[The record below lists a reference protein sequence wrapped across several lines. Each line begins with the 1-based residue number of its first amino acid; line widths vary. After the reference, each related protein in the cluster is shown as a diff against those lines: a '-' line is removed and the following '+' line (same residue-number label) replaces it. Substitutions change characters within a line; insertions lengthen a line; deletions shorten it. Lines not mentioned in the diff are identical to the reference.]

1 MSRISIVGV
10 DGSGKTVLMAAFGE
24 KYERPDGYGYF
35 LSANTP
41 QTFHTVKMLM
51 DRMRHGQWP
60 NATGAETVTNLEWS
74 LLQRKGTAN
83 ESICSVSFLDYAGEI
98 YRLAFG
104 EHTDEERKPFEEQIK
119 TLHEHV
125 SSSDAL
131 LVLINLKDIVSGDLA
146 QAKTRETLWISRNI
160 FDYAVEKH
168 PGIRMALAFS
178 QFDVYRTE
186 IAHVGGLQAAYKKY
200 LSHIESLYPEM
211 QLLSVSAVNQTT
223 VNEDGFEIPAENFES
238 EGLDNLLEWIIS
250 TVPGHEGEVAYRRNL
265 PTSLWKRLADGRESL
280 DSGTISLNA
289 KRLQLLDEL
298 VACLEE
304 FRRLPEQ
311 ERRSVAS
318 DEKITVVS
326 QYLERETSK
335 ARAFEDVLSVAQK
348 NGLDAAEDALR
359 TVAERETCTHEDL
372 TRVRDEITA
381 VVEESLAAARKARFR
396 RRMLAAGITI
406 SLAAAGI
413 FGGIKV
419 KENIEAER
427 ERVRIQREAEER
439 RRQIAE
445 QQELDRKKNAGY
457 EIEQGYGKKTARWK
471 AGRVPPA
478 NANLIT
484 TSSQDEYRAT
494 RAGYEWV
501 KGTLNDAWKP
511 GLAHP
516 DKDDVVAGEREG
528 QWVSTKPGYAV
539 DGNFNIVWQSGLRHP
554 QNSRLRST
562 SSEGCWESTEA
573 GWKWDG
579 GSRTSWQVGA
589 KHPNDS
595 KLVSSNSEGKWE
607 SSEPGYEWD
616 GGDRAVWKSG
626 SRHPQNMYLVSS
638 DSEGQWES
646 TRGEGWV
653 WDGGTGVKWQAGIK
667 SVRSPHWVTVEKEN
681 HARPEP
687 GYKKKDET
695 ASGWCELVWAPG
707 TIDESSGTPRKA
719 SSVEGRWLGKI
730 DCTRCDGSGYVSGT
744 KDCDYC
750 DGTGRCSGSVTC
762 SNCSGT
768 GKVNGSESCSQ
779 CNGNGFAWFTC
790 SQPAH
795 QMACFNCGG
804 SKFVNFGFGPT
815 PCGGCLGQ
823 GHVPCFVCGN
833 NGRVFERC
841 NRCGGSRRVQAQ
853 VDCGRCNGSGSVS
866 GRVSC
871 SHCSNGR
878 VSCRKVCPASGC
890 VNGKVWESE

>member
-160 FDYAVEKH
+160 FDYAAEKH

-178 QFDVYRTE
+178 QFDVYRAE

-223 VNEDGFEIPAENFES
+223 VNEDGFEVPAENFES

-265 PTSLWKRLADGRESL
+265 PTSLWKRLTEGRDSL
-280 DSGTISLNA
+280 DSGAISLNA

-304 FRRLPEQ
+304 FRRLPES
-311 ERRSVAS
+311 ERRFVAS
-318 DEKITVVS
+318 DEKMTVVS

-348 NGLDAAEDALR
+348 DGLDAAEDALR

-372 TRVRDEITA
+372 TRVREEITA
-381 VVEESLAAARKARFR
+381 VVEAALVAARKARSR
-396 RRMLAAGITI
+396 KRMFAAGITI
-406 SLAAAGI
+406 SLAVAGI

-445 QQELDRKKNAGY
+445 QQELDCKKNAGY
-457 EIEQGYGKKTARWK
+457 VIEQSYGKKTARWK

-484 TSSQDEYRAT
+484 TSSQDEYRAS

-501 KGTLNDAWKP
+501 KGTLNDVWKP
-511 GLAHP
+511 GLAYP
-516 DKDDVVAGEREG
+516 DKEDVVAGEREG

-554 QNSRLRST
+554 QNKRLRST

-579 GSRTSWQVGA
+579 GARTSWQISVR
-589 KHPNDS
+589 HPYDA
-595 KLVSSNSEGKWE
+595 KLVSSSEEGKWE
-607 SSEPGYEWD
+607 ATEPGYVWD
-616 GGDRAVWKSG
+616 GGNSAVWKSG
-626 SRHPQNMYLVSS
+626 MHHPKNENLIS
-638 DSEGQWES
+638 DDREG
-646 TRGEGWV
+646 V
-653 WDGGTGVKWQAGIK
+653 WKSNRIGYTWAGGANEKWNVGVEHPNHPHVVASKEEKNWHAAPGYVWMAPDDKDSFDVKW
-667 SVRSPHWVTVEKEN
+667 N
-681 HARPEP
+681 P
-687 GYKKKDET
+687 GVVVD
-695 ASGWCELVWAPG
+695 G
-707 TIDESSGTPRKA
+707 RKA
-719 SSVEGRWLGKI
+719 SSTEGTWLRQVDCRICDGTGRKSGQIECSRCDGRGTVSGQVQCSSCGGGGQVNGLVSCPQCNGNGLAFFKCTNPAHNMFCFACGGRGKVNFGMGWMPCAGCGGTGRI
-730 DCTRCDGSGYVSGT
+730 RCFQCNNTGSSLQICNRCGGTGRNQGTTSCSSCSGSGQVSGTVTCSRCDGSGKVSG
-744 KDCDYC
+744 
-750 DGTGRCSGSVTC
+750 
-762 SNCSGT
+762 
-768 GKVNGSESCSQ
+768 KVSC
-779 CNGNGFAWFTC
+779 TY
-790 SQPAH
+790 
-795 QMACFNCGG
+795 
-804 SKFVNFGFGPT
+804 
-815 PCGGCLGQ
+815 
-823 GHVPCFVCGN
+823 
-833 NGRVFERC
+833 
-841 NRCGGSRRVQAQ
+841 
-853 VDCGRCNGSGSVS
+853 CGRNG
-866 GRVSC
+866 C
-871 SHCSNGR
+871 
-878 VSCRKVCPASGC
+878 AD
-890 VNGKVWESE
+890 GKVWESE